1 MNGEQR
7 KQRIK
12 DGFAALAA
20 GDGAPLMGIFAD
32 NVQWTIIGNTRFSGT
47 YNGLADVGERLLG
60 PLGGLIDG
68 HLHITVDNLIA
79 AAGPNRMPYYYRTH
93 AGAELDLLFEKGGR
107 IEMAIEIKRSSSPNP
122 AKGFAIACDDLG
134 ITQRFVVYPGTE
146 RFALRHGA
154 EAIGLQEL
162 AGLLRA

>member
-1 MNGEQR
+1 MHVDSWNTHKSAWQMCL
-7 KQRIK
+7 KK
-12 DGFAALAA
+12 LAA
-20 GDGAPLMGIFAD
+20 SRISCMRTCHWKRRTTYL
-32 NVQWTIIGNTRFSGT
+32 IIRSAVRSF
-47 YNGLADVGERLLG
+47 E
-60 PLGGLIDG
+60 G
-68 HLHITVDNLIA
+68 HCIDNLIA

>member
-1 MNGEQR
+1 MSEKISSVTNIVHAHLSLETQ
-7 KQRIK
+7 
-12 DGFAALAA
+12 DDVL
-20 GDGAPLMGIFAD
+20 DHP
-32 NVQWTIIGNTRFSGT
+32 VCGT
-47 YNGLADVGERLLG
+47 SFE
-60 PLGGLIDG
+60 G
-68 HLHITVDNLIA
+68 HCIDNLIA